1 MIAEA
6 KKTITFSSLVAA
18 RSSAA
23 VAEGTAQT
31 AKVGF
36 PQNIPLLIGYALQA
50 VGIVSAITSAV
61 SKSKSV
67 ASSLG
72 GGGGGGGASISTPT
86 TPTSQAPSF
95 NIVGATDTN
104 QLADAISGQT
114 QQPVQA
120 FVVAND
126 VTTAQSLENNIVE
139 GATL

>member
-36 PQNIPLLIGYALQA
+36 PQNIPLLIGYGLQA
-50 VGIVSAITSAV
+50 AGIISAITSAV

-72 GGGGGGGASISTPT
+72 GGGGGGGSAISTPT
-86 TPTSQAPSF
+86 APASQAPSF
-95 NIVGATDTN
+95 NIVGASDTN
-104 QLADAISGQT
+104 QLADAIGGQT